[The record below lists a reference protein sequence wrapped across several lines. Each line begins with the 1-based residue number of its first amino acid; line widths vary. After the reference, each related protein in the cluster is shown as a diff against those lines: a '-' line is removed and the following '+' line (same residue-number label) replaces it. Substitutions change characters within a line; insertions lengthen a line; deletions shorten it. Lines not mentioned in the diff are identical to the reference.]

1 VVFLATPE
9 AADITGQIFVVFG
22 GSIYAMSSYHPVGQ
36 LTREAEWTPQQLIEA
51 KGELFKGVSSGVP
64 PFSFL

>member
-1 VVFLATPE
+1 
-9 AADITGQIFVVFG
+9 
-22 GSIYAMSSYHPVGQ
+22 MSSYHPVGQ